1 MFSKVVKRNSQSSR
15 KDNSIFFTSLVVA
28 VVAFYIILSLENQ
41 DVMRFLKTME
51 SDAVER
57 LTGLIPVF
65 YVFSLFLIFFLV
77 YFAGTYQMEKRS
89 HEFGIYM
96 MLGMKKS
103 RLFFMLAGEDV
114 LNSIMALVIGLP
126 AAVFL
131 SELISLVTAKA
142 VGLGIIG
149 HRFTFSLRAAVL
161 TGIGFLG
168 IKLLA
173 FLILSWKTAGK
184 EICSLMR
191 DSQEE
196 KQKVVSKKRQI
207 IEFLAGVLLLAAAY
221 AMALQGMAWKNIV
234 NMSIT
239 VLTGTAGTFLLFKG
253 LGKFAETFFRN
264 RRKKGVSTFTFRQL
278 QENVFLRWKVMAV
291 SSLLILMALVC
302 FGFGCVVCQARAG
315 QEGTSHA
322 VDFTFDG
329 ENADIKEKLSDSAL
343 KPYVAEMFEVRVAL
357 LFSEKNIDLEE
368 GMEVHDFQSQELL
381 DAADSLKN
389 VDGRDILVNRV
400 QYLSSPYLI
409 SLSGYNRILELK
421 GKEPIKLGEHEA
433 ALYSDADMTPERFK
447 SAAQEMLKTGPEIAI
462 DGQKYSVAGKL
473 YSDNFVADRFISIDI
488 GLIVND
494 STFEELFAE
503 DGYSYWNVV
512 MPEKLTK
519 SKGMMQASMEAGK
532 AFDKTGLSYESYLQ
546 TMGRQMFY
554 VVASTYVSLYLA
566 LIFLIIANTVL
577 AVQFLIQQQKTKNRY
592 LTLLLLG
599 GSYRDLCSS
608 ARTQIRWYFN
618 MSVIAAGISSIFG
631 ITSLVREMKPE
642 GLKQRSLEIL
652 VIAVLAVGLLCIIEY
667 IYMHVVMKKSD
678 KYLLELI
685 NRQEEQRS

>member
-1 MFSKVVKRNSQSSR
+1 MFSKVIKRNSQSSR

-103 RLFFMLAGEDV
+103 RLFLMLAGEDV
-114 LNSIMALVIGLP
+114 LNSILALGIGLP

-149 HRFTFSLRAAVL
+149 HRFTFSLKAAIL
-161 TGIGFLG
+161 TGIGFLS

-196 KQKVVSKKRQI
+196 KQKIVSKKRQI
-207 IEFLAGVLLLAAAY
+207 IEFLAGVFLLAAAY
-221 AMALQGMAWKNIV
+221 APALQGMAWKNIV
-234 NMSIT
+234 NMGIT

-264 RRKKGVSTFTFRQL
+264 RRKRGVSTFTFRQL

-315 QEGTSHA
+315 QGDTGHA

-329 ENADIKEKLSDSAL
+329 ETEDIEKKLSDSAL
-343 KPYVAEMFEVRVAL
+343 KPYVAEMFEVKAAL
-357 LFSEKNIDLEE
+357 LFSEKNADLEE
-368 GMEVHDFQSQELL
+368 GIKVHDFQSQELL
-381 DAADSLKN
+381 DAANGLNN
-389 VDGRDILVNRV
+389 VEGRDILVNRV
-400 QYLSSPYLI
+400 KYLSSPYLI
-409 SLSGYNRILELK
+409 SLSGYNKILELK

-447 SAAQEMLKTGPEIAI
+447 SAAQEILKSSPQITI
-462 DGQKYSVAGKL
+462 DGQKYSVAEKL
-473 YSDNFVADRFISIDI
+473 YSDNFVADRAISIDL

-494 STFEELFAE
+494 STFGELFEE
-503 DGYSYWNVV
+503 DEYSYWNVV
-512 MPEKLTK
+512 MPEKLVK
-519 SKGMMQASMEAGK
+519 RKGMMQASMEAGK

-577 AVQFLIQQQKTKNRY
+577 AVQFLIQQQKTKDRY

-599 GSYRDLCSS
+599 GSYKELCRS
-608 ARTQIRWYFN
+608 ARTQIKWYFN
-618 MSVIAAGISSIFG
+618 MSVIVAAISSIFG
-631 ITSLVREMKPE
+631 ITSLVWEMKPE
-642 GLKQRSLEIL
+642 GLKQRSPEIL
-652 VIAVLAVGLLCIIEY
+652 VITVLAVGLLCIIEY
-667 IYMHVVMKKSD
+667 IYMRVVMKKSD